1 MPEIDTFEFTFNS
14 DTISSWV
21 NPLTG
26 VTTYRY
32 TTPDAGVTTS
42 EVVSTTPSSHSLTD
56 AVGASELN
64 DMLKALDKIRIK
76 QGVSFKKCKSFMN
89 IE

>member
-26 VTTYRY
+26 VTT
-32 TTPDAGVTTS
+32 VTTS

-56 AVGASELN
+56 AVCASELN